1 MPLILKFLGILILA
15 AALMA
20 AAYYLPNYSFSQ
32 NLTISGVVEI
42 QEVRLGSKIGGRVSE
57 VLIREGDI
65 AKPGQLLVVF
75 ESPELQAQ
83 VQQQQSRVSWA
94 EANLLKARNG
104 FRVEEIQQAKADLEA
119 IEADLRLS
127 EDELQRQTKL
137 FEEKVSVRADFE
149 SAIANRKRMEGRV
162 ASAKAHY
169 DLMIAGTRAEDIV
182 LAEASLAEA
191 QGRLKEL
198 EADLAEANVTAPERC
213 LVEVVAVRKG
223 DLIPPNQPVLR
234 VLRADDLWV
243 RAYVPET
250 RLGEVRLGQEVS
262 VTIDSYPGR
271 KFRGTVF
278 HISSQSEFTPRNI
291 QSVDQRRYQV
301 FGMKIRVDDSEGIFK
316 SGMAAEVVFDQPA
329 DSQTEKK
336 KSES

>member
-20 AAYYLPNYSFSQ
+20 AAYYLPNYSFSR

-42 QEVRLGSKIGGRVSE
+42 QEVRLGSKIGGRVAE
-57 VLIREGDI
+57 VLIREGEI

-104 FRVEEIQQAKADLEA
+104 FRKEEIEQAKADLEA
-119 IEADLRLS
+119 IEADLQLAQ
-127 EDELQRQTKL
+127 DELKRQTKL

-149 SAIANRKRMEGRV
+149 TAVANRERMEGRV
-162 ASAKAHY
+162 AAAKAHY
-169 DLMIAGTRAEDIV
+169 DLMIAGTRPEDIS
-182 LAEASLAEA
+182 LAEASLVEA

-198 EADLAEANVTAPERC
+198 EANLAEANVIAPERC

-250 RLGEVRLGQEVS
+250 RLGEVRLDQHVS

-278 HISSQSEFTPRNI
+278 QIASQSEFTPRNI

-301 FGMKIRVDDSEGIFK
+301 FGMKIRVEDSEGIFK
-316 SGMAAEVVFDQPA
+316 SGMSAQVVFDQPA
-329 DSQTEKK
+329 ESQSLGK
-336 KSES
+336 